1 MAMKKKKPKIRFK
14 EFEGEWAF
22 YAFRCLFTEKRDKT
36 QEEFEDQLLSCAIDG
51 IYLNSELFN
60 HFRGSTTIGYLKV
73 KKNDLILSAQ
83 NLHLG
88 NANVNLRFASGII
101 SPAYKVYAIN
111 GDNPYFINAWV
122 KSEHAKSLFM
132 SATTEGASLCRKN
145 IEWEFLYDKKVCIPS
160 ISEQEKIGAFL
171 TTLDKLIEKLEAK
184 LDKLRKLKHALLEN
198 MFVDALSGESVPQI
212 RFKGYTDKWE
222 VKELREVAKLRRGL
236 TYSPDDVCSER
247 KGIRVLRSSN
257 ISEDIFLLS
266 EDDVFV
272 KQSAINIPYIHNYD
286 ILITAAN
293 GSSRLVGKHCI
304 VADIQSNSCVPGGF
318 MLCASTDSPFFLQA
332 SMSSSWY
339 QTFIATYTLGG
350 NGTIG
355 NLSKTALE
363 KQRFQLPSI
372 SEQEKIGNC
381 FAQIDTLFSKTS
393 IKLTKLRYIKQS
405 LLEKMFV

>member
-1 MAMKKKKPKIRFK
+1 MKKKRPKIRFK
-14 EFEGEWAF
+14 GFEGEWAF
-22 YAFRCLFTEKRDKT
+22 YAFRYLFTEKRDKT

-171 TTLDKLIEKLEAK
+171 MTLDKLIEKFEVK
-184 LDKLRKLKHALLEN
+184 LDKLRKLKQALLKN
-198 MFVDALSGESVPQI
+198 MFVDALSGQSVPQI

-222 VKELREVAKLRRGL
+222 VKELREVFEMPTG
-236 TYSPDDVCSER
+236 SISVSELQADQYISTEHMLQNFE
-247 KGIRVLRSSN
+247 GIEPASS
-257 ISEDIFLLS
+257 LP
-266 EDDVFV
+266 VYP
-272 KQSAINIPYIHNYD
+272 SACRFFQDD
-286 ILITAAN
+286 ILMQI
-293 GSSRLVGKHCI
+293 
-304 VADIQSNSCVPGGF
+304 F
-318 MLCASTDSPFFLQA
+318 
-332 SMSSSWY
+332 
-339 QTFIATYTLGG
+339 
-350 NGTIG
+350 
-355 NLSKTALE
+355 AL
-363 KQRFQLPSI
+363 I
-372 SEQEKIGNC
+372 
-381 FAQIDTLFSKTS
+381 
-393 IKLTKLRYIKQS
+393 
-405 LLEKMFV
+405 

>member
-1 MAMKKKKPKIRFK
+1 MAMKKKRPKIRFK
-14 EFEGEWAF
+14 GFEGEWAF
-22 YAFRCLFTEKRDKT
+22 YAFRYLFTEKRDKT

-171 TTLDKLIEKLEAK
+171 MTLDKLIEKFEVK
-184 LDKLRKLKHALLEN
+184 LDKLRKLKQALLKN
-198 MFVDALSGESVPQI
+198 MFVDALSGQSVPQI

-222 VKELREVAKLRRGL
+222 VKELREVFEMPTA
-236 TYSPDDVCSER
+236 SISVSELQADQYISTEHMLQNFE
-247 KGIRVLRSSN
+247 GIEPASS
-257 ISEDIFLLS
+257 LPVYLS
-266 EDDVFV
+266 ACRFFQD
-272 KQSAINIPYIHNYD
+272 D
-286 ILITAAN
+286 ILMAN
-293 GSSRLVGKHCI
+293 IRPYLNKIWLSDRNGGASSDVIIFRQKGNSNPAFLYYELTDGRFIRYVMKSIQGSKMPRGNKQAMQSFEMSIAPKLEQTEIARMFHSFDQGLVR
-304 VADIQSNSCVPGGF
+304 
-318 MLCASTDSPFFLQA
+318 T
-332 SMSSSWY
+332 
-339 QTFIATYTLGG
+339 
-350 NGTIG
+350 
-355 NLSKTALE
+355 KT
-363 KQRFQLPSI
+363 
-372 SEQEKIGNC
+372 
-381 FAQIDTLFSKTS
+381 
-393 IKLTKLRYIKQS
+393 KLTKLRRIKQS

>member
-1 MAMKKKKPKIRFK
+1 MKKKRPKIRFK
-14 EFEGEWAF
+14 GFEGEWAF
-22 YAFRCLFTEKRDKT
+22 YAFRYLFTEKRDKT

-171 TTLDKLIEKLEAK
+171 MTLDKLIEKFEVK
-184 LDKLRKLKHALLEN
+184 LDKLRKLKQALLKN
-198 MFVDALSGESVPQI
+198 MFVDALSGQSVPQI

-222 VKELREVAKLRRGL
+222 VKELREVFEMPTA
-236 TYSPDDVCSER
+236 SISVSELQADQYISTEHMLQNFE
-247 KGIRVLRSSN
+247 GIEPASS
-257 ISEDIFLLS
+257 LPVYLS
-266 EDDVFV
+266 ACRFFQD
-272 KQSAINIPYIHNYD
+272 D
-286 ILITAAN
+286 ILMAN
-293 GSSRLVGKHCI
+293 IRPYLNKIWLSDRNGGASSDVIVFRQKGNSNPAFLYYELTDGRFIRYVMKSIQGSKMPRGNKQAMQSFEMSIAPKLEQTEIARMFHSFDQGLVR
-304 VADIQSNSCVPGGF
+304 
-318 MLCASTDSPFFLQA
+318 T
-332 SMSSSWY
+332 
-339 QTFIATYTLGG
+339 
-350 NGTIG
+350 
-355 NLSKTALE
+355 KT
-363 KQRFQLPSI
+363 
-372 SEQEKIGNC
+372 
-381 FAQIDTLFSKTS
+381 
-393 IKLTKLRYIKQS
+393 KLTKLRRIKQS

>member
-1 MAMKKKKPKIRFK
+1 MKKKKPKIRFK

-171 TTLDKLIEKLEAK
+171 MTLDKLIEKFEAK

>member
-1 MAMKKKKPKIRFK
+1 MKKKRPKIRFK
-14 EFEGEWAF
+14 GFEGEWAF
-22 YAFRCLFTEKRDKT
+22 YAFRYLFTEKRDKT

-171 TTLDKLIEKLEAK
+171 MTLDKLIEKFEVK
-184 LDKLRKLKHALLEN
+184 LDKLRKLKQALLKN
-198 MFVDALSGESVPQI
+198 MFVDALSGQSVPQI

-222 VKELREVAKLRRGL
+222 VKELREVFEMPTA
-236 TYSPDDVCSER
+236 SISVSELQADQYISTEHMLQNFE
-247 KGIRVLRSSN
+247 GIEPASS
-257 ISEDIFLLS
+257 LPVYLS
-266 EDDVFV
+266 ACRFFQD
-272 KQSAINIPYIHNYD
+272 D
-286 ILITAAN
+286 ILMAN
-293 GSSRLVGKHCI
+293 IRPYLNKIWLSDRNGGASSDVIIFRQKGNSNPAFLYYELTDGRFIRYVMKSIQGSKMPRGNKQAMQSFEMSIAPKLEQTEIARMFHSFDQGLVR
-304 VADIQSNSCVPGGF
+304 
-318 MLCASTDSPFFLQA
+318 T
-332 SMSSSWY
+332 
-339 QTFIATYTLGG
+339 
-350 NGTIG
+350 
-355 NLSKTALE
+355 KT
-363 KQRFQLPSI
+363 
-372 SEQEKIGNC
+372 
-381 FAQIDTLFSKTS
+381 
-393 IKLTKLRYIKQS
+393 KLTKLRRIKQS

>member
-1 MAMKKKKPKIRFK
+1 MEKKKPEIRFNG
-14 EFEGEWAF
+14 FEGEWVS
-22 YAFRCLFTEKRDKT
+22 YAFRFLFTEKRDTT
-36 QEEFEDQLLSCAIDG
+36 QDEFEDQLLSCAIDG

-73 KKNDLILSAQ
+73 QRYDLILSAQ

-101 SPAYKVYAIN
+101 SPAYKVYTIN
-111 GDNPYFINAWV
+111 GDDPYFINAWV
-122 KSEHAKSLFM
+122 KSEHAKNFFM

-145 IEWEFLYDKKVCIPS
+145 IEWEFLYDKKICVPS
-160 ISEQEKIGAFL
+160 LSEQEKIGLFL
-171 TTLDKLIEKLEAK
+171 TTLDKLIAKLEAK
-184 LDKLRKLKHALLEN
+184 LDKLRKLKQALLEK
-198 MFVDALSGESVPQI
+198 MFVNVNRGGYETPEI

-236 TYSPDDVCSER
+236 TYSPDDICNDR

-272 KQSAINIPYIHNYD
+272 KQSAVNIPYIHNYD

-363 KQRFQLPSI
+363 KQRFQLPSL
-372 SEQEKIGNC
+372 SEQEQIGKC
-381 FAQIDTLFSKTS
+381 FTQIDTHFSKTS
-393 IKLTKLRYIKQS
+393 TKLTKLRNIKQS
-405 LLEKMFV
+405 LLQKMFA